1 MFDDYVNFFLFIFD
15 EVIIGYG
22 KLINSFSF
30 FYEFVDNN
38 VKLLMFNYDNFY
50 GEIIVLI
57 IYLYVNF
64 LNKKGC
70 FKVLGSICREIFNEI
85 R

>member
-1 MFDDYVNFFLFIFD
+1 MFDDYINFFLFIFD

-30 FYEFVDNN
+30 FYEFVDNS

-64 LNKKGC
+64 LNKKSL
-70 FKVLGSICREIFNEI
+70 F
-85 R
+85 